1 MNKRGEFETARLRLR
16 QWREADREP
25 FAALNADPAV
35 MEFFPALLSRE
46 ASDKSMDASQAKL
59 SEQGWGLW
67 AVERR
72 DSGAFIGFT
81 GLSAPVRQLPF
92 TPCVEIGWRLARA
105 HWGCGFAGEA
115 ARAALRAGFT
125 RAGLNEIVS
134 FTTLLNLRSRAVME
148 RIGMT
153 NANEDFD
160 YPSLPEG
167 HPLRRHCLYRLKKAE
182 WLRLNPGAAE

>member
-1 MNKRGEFETARLRLR
+1 MNERGEFETARLRLR
-16 QWREADREP
+16 QWREADRAP
-25 FAALNADPAV
+25 FAALNADSAV
-35 MEFFPALLSRE
+35 MEYFPALLSRE
-46 ASDKSMDASQAKL
+46 ASDKSLDASQAKL

-81 GLSAPVRQLPF
+81 GLSVPVRPLPF

-105 HWGCGFAGEA
+105 HWGCGFASEA

-134 FTTLLNLRSRAVME
+134 FTTLLNLRSRTVME
-148 RIGMT
+148 RIGMQ

-167 HPLRRHCLYRLKKAE
+167 HPLRRHCLYRLTKAD
-182 WLRLNPGAAE
+182 WQKLKPGAAQ

>member
-1 MNKRGEFETARLRLR
+1 
-16 QWREADREP
+16 
-25 FAALNADPAV
+25 

-72 DSGAFIGFT
+72 DSGAFIGYT
-81 GLSAPVRQLPF
+81 GLSVPVRQLPF

-105 HWGCGFAGEA
+105 HWGCGFASEA
-115 ARAALRAGFT
+115 SRAVLRVGFT

-134 FTTLLNLRSRAVME
+134 FTTLLNHRSRAVME
-148 RIGMT
+148 RIGMQ

-167 HPLRRHCLYRLKKAE
+167 HPLRRHCLYRLKNEE
-182 WLRLNPGAAE
+182 WLRLNPGTAE